1 MTKVAQ
7 NLKPF
12 YSNLVHV
19 TCVAHGIHRISG
31 KIIDTYHDNNNTN
44 NGKMVFSKAPYKIK
58 LYKEMMPNTHLT
70 PQPIIITLWGTW
82 PELSIFMKVILKN

>member
-19 TCVAHGIHRISG
+19 TCVAHGIHRIAG

-44 NGKMVFSKAPYKIK
+44 NGKIVPYKIK
-58 LYKEMMPNTHLT
+58 LYKEMIPNYVH
-70 PQPIIITLWGTW
+70 I
-82 PELSIFMKVILKN
+82 